1 MLNNETKN
9 KIIEQLAGY
18 GFSIRSFIAVVSL
31 EESYPHYNIFT
42 VFEGQEVTL
51 KLMSCVLDKSYNPLG
66 MKLSPDGKNRDEIVN
81 FSISVKTED
90 LHIFNNFVRNKYLEQ
105 ELIEVNKIN
114 NDFPFDVDYEVALFY
129 ETFCLVTGTVVYSR
143 PYYELKSLSDYPTF
157 NIGVYAHTPT
167 ASFYSK
173 GKSLLKLQKNKHR
186 IAYNYNFIPVDDMK
200 PLRLKMFQELFLY
213 HIEKT
218 KFKMDVVAMD
228 EMLLLDYDDLL
239 AYITVQK
246 MVDI

>member
-1 MLNNETKN
+1 MLNTEAKT
-9 KIIEQLAGY
+9 KIIEQLVDY

-31 EESYPHYNIFT
+31 QESYPHYNIST
-42 VFEGQEVTL
+42 IFEGQSVTL
-51 KLMSCVLDKSYNPLG
+51 KLMSCVLDKSYNVLG
-66 MKLSPDGKNRDEIVN
+66 MKLEPDGNNRDEIVN
-81 FSISVKTED
+81 FSVSIKTED
-90 LHIFNNFVRNKYLEQ
+90 LHIFNNFVRNRYLEQ

-129 ETFCLVTGTVVYSR
+129 ETFCLVTGTVVYDNHH
-143 PYYELKSLSDYPTF
+143 YALKSLSNYPTF
-157 NIGVYAHTPT
+157 NVGVYAHTPT

-173 GKSLLKLQKNKHR
+173 GKSLLKLQKNGYR

-200 PLRLKMFQELFLY
+200 PLRLKLFQELFLY

-218 KFKMDVVAMD
+218 KFKMDVVAKD

>member
-1 MLNNETKN
+1 MLNTEAKS
-9 KIIEQLAGY
+9 KIIEQLVNY
-18 GFSIRSFIAVVSL
+18 GFSIRSFINVVSL
-31 EESYPHYNIFT
+31 EESYPNYNIFT
-42 VFEGQEVTL
+42 IFEGQEVTL
-51 KLMSCVLDKSYNPLG
+51 KLMSCVLDKSYYPLG
-66 MKLSPDGKNRDEIVN
+66 MKLEPDGKNRDEIVN
-81 FSISVKTED
+81 FSISVKTDD

-129 ETFCLVTGTVVYSR
+129 ETFCLVTGTLVYDNHH
-143 PYYELKSLSDYPTF
+143 YALKSLSHYPTF
-157 NIGVYAHTPT
+157 TIGVYAHTPT

-173 GKSLLKLQKNKHR
+173 GKSLLKIQKNGYR
-186 IAYNYNFIPVDDMK
+186 IAYEYKFIPVDDMTHF
-200 PLRLKMFQELFLY
+200 RLKLFQELFLY

>member
-1 MLNNETKN
+1 MLNTEAKN
-9 KIIEQLAGY
+9 KIIEQLVNY
-18 GFSIRSFIAVVSL
+18 GFTIRSFIAVVSL
-31 EESYPHYNIFT
+31 KESYPHYNIFT

-66 MKLSPDGKNRDEIVN
+66 MKLEPDGKNRDEIVN
-81 FSISVKTED
+81 FSVSIQTED

-129 ETFCLVTGTVVYSR
+129 ETFCLVTGTVIYKN
-143 PYYELKSLSDYPTF
+143 PYYELKSLSNHPTL
-157 NIGVYAHTPT
+157 NIGAYAHTPT

-173 GKSLLKLQKNKHR
+173 GKSLLKIHKNGYR
-186 IAYNYNFIPVDDMK
+186 IAYGYNFIPVDDIK
-200 PLRLKMFQELFLY
+200 PLRLKLFQELFLY
-213 HIEKT
+213 HIQKT